1 MGASGSSEGRDSW
14 QRAQAGVSLAPP
26 GCLRGPGAASPV
38 TGPQLQV
45 EQSPGGEKA
54 EWGQSSLL
62 PSAKA
67 DWGVSAR
74 PHAAPRPAMG
84 PVAAAHCL
92 PRAGVDSSFSSEEGA
107 AEAASSGRA
116 SSVSQ
121 YAQQVQGATR
131 TPTDSRSHTAARS
144 ARHGLRPL
152 VSATGTK
159 RMKEQLPEPRRQA
172 ARQHH
177 NQRAPGASVSAVL
190 PAGPG
195 AVLPGRAIK
204 TLQKTNVNPKS
215 TCGNTVYSCCSP
227 YLTEAA
233 GPRYEMPTRLKGI

>member
-1 MGASGSSEGRDSW
+1 MGTKQPAPFGEGRLG
-14 QRAQAGVSLAPP
+14 GVSTSPRCP
-26 GCLRGPGAASPV
+26 SSSHGPCGC
-38 TGPQLQV
+38 
-45 EQSPGGEKA
+45 
-54 EWGQSSLL
+54 SSL
-62 PSAKA
+62 SAQ
-67 DWGVSAR
+67 SR
-74 PHAAPRPAMG
+74 
-84 PVAAAHCL
+84 
-92 PRAGVDSSFSSEEGA
+92 VDSSFSSEEGA

-152 VSATGTK
+152 ASAMGTK

-172 ARQHH
+172 ARQPH
-177 NQRAPGASVSAVL
+177 NQQAPGASVSAVL

-195 AVLPGRAIK
+195 TVLPGRAIK

>member
-92 PRAGVDSSFSSEEGA
+92 PRARVDSSFSSEEGA
-107 AEAASSGRA
+107 AEAASCQEELRPYHNTLSRSREPRA
-116 SSVSQ
+116 P
-121 YAQQVQGATR
+121 YGQQVPHRGSQ
-131 TPTDSRSHTAARS
+131 
-144 ARHGLRPL
+144 
-152 VSATGTK
+152 
-159 RMKEQLPEPRRQA
+159 RQA
-172 ARQHH
+172 RPAASCISHGDQKDE
-177 NQRAPGASVSAVL
+177 GAASGAAQAGCQTTSQ

-195 AVLPGRAIK
+195 GEHVCNVTRRAWYSAPR
-204 TLQKTNVNPKS
+204 QGNQNPAK
-215 TCGNTVYSCCSP
+215 N
-227 YLTEAA
+227 
-233 GPRYEMPTRLKGI
+233 